1 MKGRRKRGGR
11 IAHWDLEPLEGKSTQ
26 TKSCINVYLY
36 VNLMRLSIT
45 VVNGRNLRSTQT
57 FGKQD
62 PYVKIKCN
70 RLTRKT
76 RTDENGSCNPNFN
89 SQMLELG
96 KVVAG
101 TILHFETW
109 NENSMSDSIIGV
121 GSLSIG
127 ECYSGNI
134 TVHLEHK
141 NKAAGTLLC
150 HIDLVNTGS
159 SGGAMANAGTQL
171 FRQAVAHPSPPLP
184 SAVSRPPPPPQGGG
198 AVMVSQDKSVLDD
211 SNTNDILVP
220 LGVGADLR
228 VGLGWDFADL
238 DGDGQGDT
246 DLDLS
251 CVAFDGYDQANIQC
265 ALG

>member
-1 MKGRRKRGGR
+1 MNFGGGLHGG
-11 IAHWDLEPLEGKSTQ
+11 AKK
-26 TKSCINVYLY
+26 TKTCSHVYLY

-89 SQMLELG
+89 SQMLEMG

-159 SGGAMANAGTQL
+159 SGGGGGGGSGGAMANAGTQL
-171 FRQAVAHPSPPLP
+171 FRQAVAHPPPPPP